1 MSISVDRF
9 ENLFRFTLFML
20 SVLFRVRHN
29 LCHVCFRVRTPG
41 GRLVYQYLKK
51 PKRVPKC
58 GNCKIKLHGIKPAR
72 AIEKSRM
79 CKRKKT
85 VKRAYGGV
93 LCHSC
98 VREKYVLVSS

>member
-1 MSISVDRF
+1 
-9 ENLFRFTLFML
+9 ML
-20 SVLFRVRHN
+20 SILFRVRYILYHM
-29 LCHVCFRVRTPG
+29 CFRVRTPG

-98 VREKYVLVSS
+98 VREKYV

>member
-1 MSISVDRF
+1 MHFV
-9 ENLFRFTLFML
+9 NA
-20 SVLFRVRHN
+20 
-29 LCHVCFRVRTPG
+29 RVRTPG

-51 PKRVPKC
+51 PKRVPSAVT
-58 GNCKIKLHGIKPAR
+58 GKIKLHGIKPAR

-98 VREKYVLVSS
+98 VREK